1 MREIRWERD
10 ALRTLVRLDKRERLR
25 IVAKVEQYAAN
36 PGSLS
41 NQVKRLRG
49 RREIYRMRVG
59 DRRILFSLSA
69 DTVVV
74 WDVPPRGS
82 AYD

>member
-10 ALRTLVRLDKRERLR
+10 ALRTLVRLDRRERLR
-25 IVAKVEQYAAN
+25 VVAKVEQYAAN
-36 PGSLS
+36 PKSLS

-49 RREIYRMRVG
+49 RRAIYRLRVG

-74 WDVPPRGS
+74 WDIPPRGS